1 MKKILIST
9 LTIFLSLFAESKAQ
23 NYNDIYETYAPNEE
37 YKRNTL
43 PTSNESS
50 TSINNQS
57 KIKTS
62 VESTEAEEV
71 PPIRKKSKSRTV
83 GNYLGIDFINTSLSY
98 RKIEYNPN
106 KVSNY
111 TLPKHK
117 NSFGLKYFY
126 AINYNR
132 FFLAP
137 ELFFEYNNIKK
148 HFDGYNA
155 NVGSTNERR
164 FENLGY
170 EFIKIRKIYGGK
182 INFGYDA
189 TPNFSPFLFAGLSK
203 IYYSQLSSVYAY
215 SLRNDIIKTTGK
227 DSFSIMHK
235 SKNVPFF
242 GFGSKIKLSNHFS
255 INAEYLIYNNFIT
268 KTSAYKNKNYI
279 APAKVVNSDFA
290 EFSNKLRIIK
300 LGLLYNF

>member
-1 MKKILIST
+1 MKKILILT
-9 LTIFLSLFAESKAQ
+9 LTILLFLSKESNAQ
-23 NYNDIYETYAPNEE
+23 KYNDIYKINAPAEE
-37 YKRNTL
+37 YKKNTF
-43 PTSNESS
+43 PIDNENSI
-50 TSINNQS
+50 SINNQN
-57 KIKTS
+57 KIKT
-62 VESTEAEEV
+62 STEAEEA
-71 PPIRKKSKSRTV
+71 PAIRKKSKSRTA
-83 GNYLGIDFINTSLSY
+83 GNYIGIDFINTSLSY

-106 KVSNY
+106 RVSNY

-117 NSFGLKYFY
+117 NSVGLKYFY

-148 HFDGYNA
+148 HFDGDNT
-155 NVGSTNERR
+155 NVGAYNGRL
-164 FENLGY
+164 FEQFGY
-170 EFIKIRKIYGGK
+170 EFMKIRKIYGGK

-215 SLRNDIIKTTGK
+215 SFRNKIINTTGK
-227 DSFSIMHK
+227 DSFSIIHK

-255 INAEYLIYNNFIT
+255 INTEYLIYNNFIT

-279 APAKVVNSDFA
+279 ANEKVVNSDFA
-290 EFSNKLRIIK
+290 EFSNKLRIFK